1 MGHPTAAVAPV
12 RVLIVD
18 DHHAFSE
25 ALRALLEQVDDIQV
39 VGTAASGSEAIDRV
53 RVVGADVV
61 LMDVGLPGMDGLET
75 TRRVLGIHP
84 DARVIVLSGQTES
97 EARDAAI
104 EAGASAYLVKGALVD
119 DVVDA
124 ILEAAE

>member
-1 MGHPTAAVAPV
+1 VPPV

-25 ALRALLEQVDDIQV
+25 ALRALLEQVDDIHV

-84 DARVIVLSGQTES
+84 STRVIVLSGQTGS

-104 EAGASAYLVKGALVD
+104 EAGAAAYLVKGALVD

-124 ILEAAE
+124 ILDVAG